1 MFIAHR
7 GLVNKFNKE
16 NTIKAF
22 KSAINSD
29 KYIGFE
35 LDLRVSKDQKFI
47 VYHDLLYKGKLVKN
61 TLYKELK
68 KDNIPLL
75 EEVLNLDTEKIIM
88 IEIKDYKINLK
99 KLAKLLSSYNN
110 KNLYISSFNNKV
122 LKDLK
127 NYKNNIKIGSLN
139 HVLNS
144 EENYSEFDF
153 VCIVNLFLTEDI
165 INYFIKQNI
174 EVFGYGIT
182 KKENV
187 KYKNVKYI
195 IDE

>member
-127 NYKNNIKIGSLN
+127 NYINNIKIGSLN